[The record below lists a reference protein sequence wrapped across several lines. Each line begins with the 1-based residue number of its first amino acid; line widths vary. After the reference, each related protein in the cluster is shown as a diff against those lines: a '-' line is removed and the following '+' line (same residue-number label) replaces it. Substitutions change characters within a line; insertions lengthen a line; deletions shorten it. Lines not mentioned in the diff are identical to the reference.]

1 MMFQVFK
8 NNNKNN
14 GFTLAE
20 VLITLGIIGAVAAMT
35 IPTLMA
41 NLRAEK
47 LKSQFE
53 KTYADLNVASR
64 AFYADNDMSFRD
76 YQDSIYTGS
85 WDSGTSLKYFMSYF
99 KGAQSQGYSRSFE
112 NRRGLKNK
120 NLSGK
125 EIAQWPCDQ
134 SDMEMDIS
142 GRLFSM
148 DDNAASYNLPTG
160 PKICVDINGVDRP
173 NKWGVDRF
181 VFVFTDTAAVV
192 PYTGTSWNDLTLQ
205 ETDEKIIARYCSTS
219 TTTPVHSCA
228 YFAHKNISPTG
239 KGNYWRDFL
248 KGK

>member
-76 YQDSIYTGS
+76 YQDSI
-85 WDSGTSLKYFMSYF
+85 
-99 KGAQSQGYSRSFE
+99 
-112 NRRGLKNK
+112 
-120 NLSGK
+120 
-125 EIAQWPCDQ
+125 
-134 SDMEMDIS
+134 
-142 GRLFSM
+142 
-148 DDNAASYNLPTG
+148 
-160 PKICVDINGVDRP
+160 DR
-173 NKWGVDRF
+173 KS
-181 VFVFTDTAAVV
+181 VV
-192 PYTGTSWNDLTLQ
+192 
-205 ETDEKIIARYCSTS
+205 
-219 TTTPVHSCA
+219 
-228 YFAHKNISPTG
+228 
-239 KGNYWRDFL
+239 
-248 KGK
+248 

>member
-1 MMFQVFK
+1 MKKLFK
-8 NNNKNN
+8 

-20 VLITLGIIGAVAAMT
+20 VLITLGIIGVVAAMT

-53 KTYADLNVASR
+53 KTYVDLNVASR

-85 WDSGTSLKYFMSYF
+85 QYSGTSLKYFMSYF
-99 KGAQSQGYSRSFE
+99 KGVQSQGYSTSFE
-112 NRRGLKNK
+112 NRRGLKNL
-120 NLSGK
+120 NLNGQ
-125 EIAQWPCDQ
+125 EITQWPCDQ

-148 DDNAASYNLPTG
+148 DDNAARYNLPTG
-160 PKICVDINGVDRP
+160 PKICVDVNGVDRP

-181 VFVFTDTAAVV
+181 VFVFTDDV
-192 PYTGTSWNDLTLQ
+192 P
-205 ETDEKIIARYCSTS
+205 
-219 TTTPVHSCA
+219 
-228 YFAHKNISPTG
+228 
-239 KGNYWRDFL
+239 
-248 KGK
+248 

>member
-1 MMFQVFK
+1 MK
-8 NNNKNN
+8 NLFN

-20 VLITLGIIGAVAAMT
+20 VLITLGIIGVVAAIT

-41 NLRAEK
+41 NLRATK

-64 AFYADNDMSFRD
+64 AFYADNDMTFRE

-85 WDSGTSLKYFMSYF
+85 LSSQESLKYFMSYF
-99 KGAQSQGYSRSFE
+99 KGEQTQSYEERKD
-112 NRRGLKNK
+112 LKNL
-120 NLSGK
+120 NLNGQ
-125 EIAQWPCDQ
+125 ETTLRPCDM
-134 SDMEMDIS
+134 SNIEKDIS
-142 GRLFSM
+142 GRLYSM
-148 DDNAASYNLPTG
+148 DDNAAVSGISTG

-192 PYTGTSWNDLTLQ
+192 PYTGTSWNGLTEQ
-205 ETDEKIIARYCSTS
+205 TTDEEILAQYCSTS
-219 TTTPVHSCA
+219 QVRPVHTCA

-239 KGNYWRDFL
+239 KGDYWHDFL
-248 KGK
+248 RGK

>member
-1 MMFQVFK
+1 MK
-8 NNNKNN
+8 NLFN

-20 VLITLGIIGAVAAMT
+20 VLVTLGIIGVVTAIT

-41 NLRAEK
+41 NLRATK

-64 AFYADNDMSFRD
+64 AFYADNDMTFRE

-85 WDSGTSLKYFMSYF
+85 WDSSASLNYFMRYF
-99 KGAQSQGYSRSFE
+99 NGHTSQGRYSAFYSK
-112 NRRGLKNK
+112 RGLKNL
-120 NLSGK
+120 NLNGQETS
-125 EIAQWPCDQ
+125 QSPCDQ
-134 SDMEMDIS
+134 SDIEMDAS

-148 DDNAASYNLPTG
+148 DDNAAVSGISTG

-192 PYTGTSWNDLTLQ
+192 PYTGLYWNLLTEQ
-205 ETDEKIIARYCSTS
+205 TTDEEILAQYCSTS
-219 TTTPVHSCA
+219 QVRPVHTCA

-239 KGNYWRDFL
+239 KGDYWHDFL
-248 KGK
+248 RGK

>member
-1 MMFQVFK
+1 MKKLFK
-8 NNNKNN
+8 

-20 VLITLGIIGAVAAMT
+20 VLITLGIIGVVAAMT
-35 IPTLMA
+35 IPTLMV

-76 YQDSIYTGS
+76 YQDSIYSGS
-85 WDSGTSLKYFMSYF
+85 YNSGTSLKYFMSYF
-99 KGAQSQGYSRSFE
+99 KGTQSQGDSTSFE
-112 NRRGLKNK
+112 NRRGLKNF
-120 NLSGK
+120 NLNGQ

-148 DDNAASYNLPTG
+148 DDNAARYNFPTG

-192 PYTGTSWNDLTLQ
+192 PYTGTSWNDVTLQ
-205 ETDEKIIARYCSTS
+205 ETDEKIIAQYCSTS
-219 TTTPVHSCA
+219 TITPVHSCA
-228 YFAHKNISPTG
+228 YFAHKNINPTG
-239 KGNYWRDFL
+239 KGNYWCDFL

>member
-1 MMFQVFK
+1 MFQVFK

-20 VLITLGIIGAVAAMT
+20 VLITLGIIGVVAAMT

-99 KGAQSQGYSRSFE
+99 KGVQSQGNVRTFD

-125 EIAQWPCDQ
+125 EITQWPCDT

-148 DDNAASYNLPTG
+148 DDNAAVYNLPTG

-192 PYTGTSWNDLTLQ
+192 PYTGTSWNGLSIQ
-205 ETDEKIIARYCSTS
+205 QTDEKIIARYCNTS
-219 TTTPVHSCA
+219 TTTPVHTCA

>member
-1 MMFQVFK
+1 MKKYSYHRNF
-8 NNNKNN
+8 

-20 VLITLGIIGAVAAMT
+20 VLITLGIIGTVAAMT

-41 NLRAEK
+41 NLRATK

-64 AFYADNDMSFRD
+64 AFYADNDMSFRE
-76 YQDSIYTGS
+76 YQDSQYDGLSYGS
-85 WDSGTSLKYFMSYF
+85 TKSLKYFMTYF
-99 KGAQSQGYSRSFE
+99 KGHSSQGSVRTFE
-112 NRRGLKNK
+112 TTRGLKNL
-120 NLSGK
+120 NLNGQ
-125 EIAQWPCDQ
+125 EMAQWACDQ
-134 SDMEMDIS
+134 SEMEMDIS

-148 DDNAASYNLPTG
+148 DDNAARYNLPTG

-192 PYTGTSWNDLTLQ
+192 PYTGTSWNDVNAQ
-205 ETDEKIIARYCSTS
+205 QTDESIIAQYCSSS
-219 TTTPVHSCA
+219 TTTPAHTCA

-239 KGNYWRDFL
+239 KGDYWHDFL